1 MEKLTKVV
9 IADKSAEFREKLVS
23 QFEDEGNFNV
33 IGEADSGG
41 QLLELILAFSPDV
54 VITEYVLPQK
64 DAGAVMMET
73 NTQKRKPAFFVFSS
87 FDSET
92 VKAQMSGLGA
102 KSFMLKPFE
111 PKYLIDQVKLFVS
124 GQYSHRADYQQKPS
138 LSDADIEARV
148 TKIIHEIG
156 IPAHIKGY
164 RYTREAI
171 MTVIREPDIINC
183 VTKQLYPSVATVYNT
198 TASRVERAIRHAIE
212 VAWDRG
218 DVDTLNKIFGYTVS
232 NDKGKPTNS
241 EFIAMIADRLSLQLR
256 AIV

>member
-1 MEKLTKVV
+1 MEKLTKII

-23 QFEDEGNFNV
+23 QFESEEGFNV

-41 QLLELILAFSPDV
+41 QLLELILAFAPDV

-64 DAGAVMMET
+64 DVGAVMMEV
-73 NTQKRKPAFFVFSS
+73 NALKRKPAFFVFSS

-92 VKAQMSGLGA
+92 VKAQMSELGA
-102 KSFMLKPFE
+102 KAFMLKPFE
-111 PKYLIDQVKLFVS
+111 PKYLIDQVKQYTS
-124 GQYSHRADYQQKPS
+124 GQYSNRSEQQRAAV
-138 LSDADIEARV
+138 SDADIETRV

-171 MTVIREPDIINC
+171 MTVIREPEIINC
-183 VTKQLYPSVATVYNT
+183 VTKQLYPSVAAVYNT
-198 TASRVERAIRHAIE
+198 TPSRVERAIRHAIE

>member
-1 MEKLTKVV
+1 MEKLTKII
-9 IADKSAEFREKLVS
+9 IADKNAEFRERLVS
-23 QFEDEGNFNV
+23 QF
-33 IGEADSGG
+33 GEEKSFHVAGESGSG
-41 QLLELILAFSPDV
+41 EELLELIAALAPDV
-54 VITEYVLPQK
+54 VITEYVLPHM
-64 DAGAVMMET
+64 DAGAVMSELGAPK
-73 NTQKRKPAFFVFSS
+73 QKPAFFVFSS

-92 VKAQMSGLGA
+92 VKLQMSELGA
-102 KSFMLKPFE
+102 KAFMLKPFD
-111 PKYLIDQVKLFVS
+111 PKYLVEQVKQYTS
-124 GQYSHRADYQQKPS
+124 GYTRRSEPQMTASVTA
-138 LSDADIEARV
+138 ADIETRV
-148 TKIIHEIG
+148 TKIIHEVG

-183 VTKQLYPSVATVYNT
+183 VTKQLYPAVAAVYNT
-198 TASRVERAIRHAIE
+198 TPSRVERAIRHAIE

-256 AIV
+256 AII